1 MQNQPMQIRIVRH
14 ANQDHRASRVRPESR
29 AAGSYKT
36 HKTHKTHKT
45 SNHNLASHKRRS
57 PRWNQNRQS
66 SLRKAK
72 AVVVVVVGAADA
84 VVVTAMANVVRE
96 VNVYRV
102 MTPPTQSTARK
113 QLLQQQKQ

>member
-1 MQNQPMQIRIVRH
+1 MQNQPMQMRNVRH

-29 AAGSYKT
+29 AAGNY
-36 HKTHKTHKT
+36 KTHKTHKT

-72 AVVVVVVGAADA
+72 AVGVVVVGAADA